1 MLKDISFSLIINFL
15 LELIFLLAWTSV
27 SYLSNNRAT
36 QISILLFTL
45 RLLSNTIILKIIH
58 YPLTAGEINMGVFDT
73 IKDRRSIRTYKDERI
88 PKDKLEKLLEAARLA
103 PSAGNRQNW
112 KFIVVEN
119 EQIKNQLV
127 TASNN
132 QAFVGTASHVI
143 AGIGD
148 SAQKWH
154 QVDLSIALEH
164 IVLEAVELG
173 LGTCWIGAFNE
184 EEVKKILKIP
194 QDKKVVA
201 LLTVGVPAESPA
213 AKPRKSL
220 KEIVAYNEYT

>member
-1 MLKDISFSLIINFL
+1 
-15 LELIFLLAWTSV
+15 
-27 SYLSNNRAT
+27 
-36 QISILLFTL
+36 
-45 RLLSNTIILKIIH
+45 
-58 YPLTAGEINMGVFDT
+58 MGIFDT
-73 IKDRRSIRTYKDERI
+73 IKDRRSIRSYKDERI
-88 PKDKLEKLLEAARLA
+88 PKDEIEKLLEAARLA

-119 EQIKNQLV
+119 EQIKSQLV

-132 QAFVGTASHVI
+132 QAFVGTASHII
-143 AGIGD
+143 AGVGD

-154 QVDLSIALEH
+154 QVDLAIALEH

-184 EEVKKILKIP
+184 DEVKRILKIP

-201 LLTVGVPAESPA
+201 LLTVGFPAESPSVR
-213 AKPRKSL
+213 PRKAL
-220 KEIVAYNEYT
+220 EEIVAYNEYA

>member
-1 MLKDISFSLIINFL
+1 MS
-15 LELIFLLAWTSV
+15 
-27 SYLSNNRAT
+27 
-36 QISILLFTL
+36 
-45 RLLSNTIILKIIH
+45 
-58 YPLTAGEINMGVFDT
+58 VFDT
-73 IKDRRSIRTYKDERI
+73 IKDRRSIRVYKGERI
-88 PKDKLEKLLEAARLA
+88 PKDKLEKLLAVARLA
-103 PSAGNRQNW
+103 PSAANRQNW

-127 TASNN
+127 TACNN

-148 SAQKWH
+148 SSQKWH
-154 QVDLSIALEH
+154 QVDLAIALEH
-164 IVLEAVELG
+164 VVLEAVELE

-184 EEVKKILKIP
+184 DEVKKILKIP

-213 AKPRKSL
+213 ARPRKAME
-220 KEIVAYNEYT
+220 EIVAYNEYT

>member
-1 MLKDISFSLIINFL
+1 MS
-15 LELIFLLAWTSV
+15 
-27 SYLSNNRAT
+27 
-36 QISILLFTL
+36 
-45 RLLSNTIILKIIH
+45 
-58 YPLTAGEINMGVFDT
+58 VFDT
-73 IKDRRSIRTYKDERI
+73 IKDRRSIRVYKGERI

-103 PSAGNRQNW
+103 PSAANRQNW

-127 TASNN
+127 TACNN

-148 SAQKWH
+148 SSQKWH
-154 QVDLSIALEH
+154 QVDLAIALEH

-184 EEVKKILKIP
+184 DEVKKILKIP

-201 LLTVGVPAESPA
+201 LLTVGVPAESPSA
-213 AKPRKSL
+213 RPRKAL
-220 KEIVAYNEYT
+220 EEIVAYNEYT

>member
-1 MLKDISFSLIINFL
+1 MS
-15 LELIFLLAWTSV
+15 
-27 SYLSNNRAT
+27 
-36 QISILLFTL
+36 
-45 RLLSNTIILKIIH
+45 
-58 YPLTAGEINMGVFDT
+58 VFDT
-73 IKDRRSIRTYKDERI
+73 IKDRRSIRVYKGERI

-103 PSAGNRQNW
+103 PSAANRQNW

-127 TASNN
+127 TACNN

-148 SAQKWH
+148 SSQKWH
-154 QVDLSIALEH
+154 QVDLAIALEH
-164 IVLEAVELG
+164 VVLEAVELE

-184 EEVKKILKIP
+184 DEVKKILKIP

-213 AKPRKSL
+213 TRPRKAME
-220 KEIVAYNEYT
+220 EIVAYNEYT

>member
-1 MLKDISFSLIINFL
+1 MS
-15 LELIFLLAWTSV
+15 
-27 SYLSNNRAT
+27 
-36 QISILLFTL
+36 
-45 RLLSNTIILKIIH
+45 
-58 YPLTAGEINMGVFDT
+58 VFDT
-73 IKDRRSIRTYKDERI
+73 IKDRRSIRVYKGERI

-103 PSAGNRQNW
+103 PSAANRQNW

-127 TASNN
+127 TACNN

-148 SAQKWH
+148 SSQKWH
-154 QVDLSIALEH
+154 QVDLAIALEH
-164 IVLEAVELG
+164 VVLEAVELE

-184 EEVKKILKIP
+184 DEVKKILKIP

-201 LLTVGVPAESPA
+201 LLTVRVPAESPA
-213 AKPRKSL
+213 TRPRKAME
-220 KEIVAYNEYT
+220 EIVAYNEYT